1 MLFQFSHLFTATLL
15 ISQLVRHIGSYSVI
29 HMFFPSDVNCVESVQ
44 IRSLFWSVFGH
55 FSHSGFSLMRTQ
67 ERMLYRGDFYFN
79 LETEDKN
86 LHRGKL
92 YALIRTYAQPIDT
105 WTILEKNGFNFAN
118 FISLYFQLSH
128 LLFKIAYL
136 RLWSYPYNV

>member
-105 WTILEKNGFNFAN
+105 WTILEKKWIQFCKFHF
-118 FISLYFQLSH
+118 FIFSAITPFIQNSIFTSMILSL
-128 LLFKIAYL
+128 
-136 RLWSYPYNV
+136 